1 MKKIGLSA
9 CPSDA
14 VSDIKQKSDF
24 ICGLKGGEGVFREF
38 SELILKHQAKT

>member
-24 ICGLKGGEGVFREF
+24 ICSLKGGEGVFREF
-38 SELILKHQAKT
+38 SDLILKHQVKT